1 MIEEIKC
8 TAWDCIGKYSEL
20 IDTSHLIKLKRSL
33 YASANYRGGNT
44 IRLDHIAWDKD
55 DKLKIIL
62 CNNVYV
68 IYNKKYGKVYIGQTR
83 NLEERLNLHQ
93 EKQFVH
99 SYTSRFD
106 GEWVLIYTEHV
117 LTRKDA
123 LIREKQL
130 KSYQG
135 RQFVRKY
142 IPK

>member
-1 MIEEIKC
+1 M
-8 TAWDCIGKYSEL
+8 Y
-20 IDTSHLIKLKRSL
+20 
-33 YASANYRGGNT
+33 
-44 IRLDHIAWDKD
+44 
-55 DKLKIIL
+55 
-62 CNNVYV
+62 NVYV